1 MIINKRCDGFLYEE
15 KIYRIGDRV
24 VATDESEYE
33 GLRGVITQICDG
45 DDKDTD
51 NDTPDIYCSF
61 EKPADKD
68 QVAVIEQRF
77 SKAYGEE
84 KKIDELA
91 LDLVIMAP
99 SMIRVLGYKEIRD
112 GA

>member
-1 MIINKRCDGFLYEE
+1 MTINKQSDEFLYEE

-24 VATDESEYE
+24 IATDESEYE
-33 GLRGVITQICDG
+33 GLYGVITQICDG

-61 EKPADKD
+61 EKPEDKKK
-68 QVAVIEQRF
+68 VVEIEQRF

-84 KKIDELA
+84 KKIDKLA
-91 LDLVIMAP
+91 LDMVIMAP
-99 SMIRVLGYKEIRD
+99 SMIRVLGKGEAR
-112 GA
+112 